1 MTTTETVFIVLLV
14 SLLAAVAIAAVASRR
29 HRVRRA
35 ELRRRFGPEYD
46 RALQEYG
53 SAPRA
58 ERALEARTRRV
69 NAFHFRDLNE
79 PDRVRFATTW
89 SRVQEHFI
97 DDPSRAVREAN
108 ELIKEVMIAR
118 GYPPNDFEQRVADLS
133 VDHADVV
140 QHYRAAHALADSNL
154 EGRANT
160 EELRQAVVHYR
171 ALFSELLR
179 DPESTAGQTL
189 REQHA

>member
-1 MTTTETVFIVLLV
+1 MTTTESMFMVLLG
-14 SLLAAVAIAAVASRR
+14 LLAAVAIAAALSRR

-35 ELRRRFGPEYD
+35 ALRRRFGPEYD

-58 ERALEARTRRV
+58 ERELAARAKRV

-79 PDRVRFATTW
+79 PDRVRFVATWTGL
-89 SRVQEHFI
+89 QDHFI

-118 GYPPNDFEQRVADLS
+118 GYPPNDFERRVSDLS
-133 VDHADVV
+133 VDHANVV
-140 QHYRAAHALADSNL
+140 QHYRAAHALAEANL

-171 ALFSELLR
+171 ALFSELLE
-179 DPESTAGQTL
+179 DPESTRGERL